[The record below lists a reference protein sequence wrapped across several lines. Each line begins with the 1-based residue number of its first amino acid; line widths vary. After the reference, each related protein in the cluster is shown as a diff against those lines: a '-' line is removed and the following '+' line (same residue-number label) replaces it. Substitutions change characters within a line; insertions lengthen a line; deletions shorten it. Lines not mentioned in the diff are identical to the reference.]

1 MPKCRGYAARDESG
15 ELAPWEFTRRAPGPD
30 DVQIQITHCGM

>member
-15 ELAPWEFTRRAPGPD
+15 KLAPWEFTRRKPGPD